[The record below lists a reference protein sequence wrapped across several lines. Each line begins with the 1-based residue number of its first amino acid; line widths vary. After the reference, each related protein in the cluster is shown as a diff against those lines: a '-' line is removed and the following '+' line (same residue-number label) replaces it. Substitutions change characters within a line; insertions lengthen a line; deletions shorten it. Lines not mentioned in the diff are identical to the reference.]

1 MSRRVPI
8 PAKDAAEAW
17 QDVLSRGF
25 QMFAYY
31 HWWSL
36 EQLNPSLVRDKTCIT
51 IKNAALESSLMSIR
65 DLDDFFLCRT
75 DARQDDLIASDY
87 GFPAGSN
94 FLSVVERDAINKKLA
109 HLTYRSAEELQQDP
123 LRRNP
128 RTWNN
133 AEMVNRATSLLL
145 KFLDHLESVFFVGDN
160 AQIGMI
166 CTARK
171 TIQLTLKNINAVAQ
185 SEMDFTA

>member
-1 MSRRVPI
+1 MRRRAPI
-8 PAKDAAEAW
+8 PAIDAAEAW

-25 QMFAYY
+25 QVFAYY

-36 EQLNPSLVRDKTCIT
+36 EQRNRSFAKDTTCIT

-75 DARQDDLIASDY
+75 DTRQDDLIASDY
-87 GFPAGSN
+87 GFPAGRN
-94 FLSVVERDAINKKLA
+94 FLSGAERDEINKKLA
-109 HLTYRSAEELQQDP
+109 HLTYRSAQELHQDP

-133 AEMVNRATSLLL
+133 AEMVNKATSLLL
-145 KFLDHLESVFFVGDN
+145 EFLNHLESVFFVGDS

-166 CTARK
+166 YAARK

>member
-1 MSRRVPI
+1 MSKRVPI
-8 PAKDAAEAW
+8 PNAVAAEAW

-31 HWWSL
+31 HWWTL
-36 EQLNPSLVRDKTCIT
+36 EQLNPSFASDTTCIT

-65 DLDDFFLCRT
+65 DLDDFFLSRA
-75 DARQDDLIASDY
+75 DARQDDLIAADY
-87 GFPAGSN
+87 GFPAGRN
-94 FLSVVERDAINKKLA
+94 FLSGVERDAINKKLA
-109 HLTYRSAEELQQDP
+109 HLTYRSNQELQQDP

-145 KFLDHLESVFFVGDN
+145 DFLDHLESVFFAGNV

-166 CTARK
+166 CAARN
-171 TIQLTLKNINAVAQ
+171 TIQMTLKNINAVAKR
-185 SEMDFTA
+185 EMDFPA